1 MFVDWKT
8 EPRFKP
14 GGPDAGRRQ
23 DPELWISAR
32 PYEAVPSII
41 AEDALHCASCLLT
54 VSSQTTDLAP
64 PVPPSSLETMR
75 KTSYVVT
82 FFAVALSLLF
92 VRTRHPVC
100 ALEFEC

>member
-14 GGPDAGRRQ
+14 RGPDAGRRQ

-54 VSSQTTDLAP
+54 VSNQTADLCILS
-64 PVPPSSLETMR
+64 PSLIIE
-75 KTSYVVT
+75 K
-82 FFAVALSLLF
+82 L
-92 VRTRHPVC
+92 
-100 ALEFEC
+100 